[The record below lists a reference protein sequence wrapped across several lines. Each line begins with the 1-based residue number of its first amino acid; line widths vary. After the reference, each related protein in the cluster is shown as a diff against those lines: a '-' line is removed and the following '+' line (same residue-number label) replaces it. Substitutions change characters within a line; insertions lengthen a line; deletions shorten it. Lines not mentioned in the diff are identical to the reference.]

1 MRSAP
6 SNLYPKKAHHQI
18 LVTQLKMRSPSD
30 NSCLGVDCL
39 TPKFYKKYWGILKKY
54 LRDAYQHMF
63 ESGEM
68 PVSLFEGLIYLIPKT
83 EGVSEDI
90 RKWRPITL
98 LITSYKI
105 FAKLLS
111 SRLQEVVPKIIHI
124 SQTRLNMQE
133 RSIMDNVFNILGGH
147 CSNSEK
153 QTKPSNV
160 VVGF

>member
-1 MRSAP
+1 M
-6 SNLYPKKAHHQI
+6 I
-18 LVTQLKMRSPSD
+18 SPIRELEQALHSLSD
-30 NSCLGVDCL
+30 NSFPRVDGL
-39 TPKFYKKYWGILKKY
+39 TPKIYKKYWGILQED
-54 LRDAYQHMF
+54 LRDAYQCMF
-63 ESGEM
+63 EIGEM
-68 PVSLFEGLIYLIPKT
+68 PMSLSKELIYLIPKT

-153 QTKPSNV
+153 QTKPSCV